1 MSMRAALLLIL
12 ASLWFVQPASAEGIS
27 LTPERQAWLEGVW
40 SGLPT
45 DVSADKLCSRIA
57 PPAGATTL
65 AIEFERTGGVL
76 FFSDGAESAMRG
88 VVSAATEENGV
99 VSLTVNETVFRFR
112 PDTDRIMSRVR
123 SSASIGGD
131 IDIMVFKRCE
141 APADRTVIDIDADAM
156 KFLASDLPGDE
167 AFFIDER
174 IAPKAGDRC
183 AVDQTQYLF
192 FALVGPSQFRLSRWN
207 SFAVA
212 DRLAS
217 NKPVKIPLDAI
228 ADWHIESIHVEGG
241 KFVARLKDYDNEKA
255 LPETIHIER
264 TPAGIRVPQW
274 KRSYVRCTGF
284 QSRS

>member
-1 MSMRAALLLIL
+1 
-12 ASLWFVQPASAEGIS
+12 
-27 LTPERQAWLEGVW
+27 
-40 SGLPT
+40 
-45 DVSADKLCSRIA
+45 
-57 PPAGATTL
+57 
-65 AIEFERTGGVL
+65 
-76 FFSDGAESAMRG
+76 
-88 VVSAATEENGV
+88 
-99 VSLTVNETVFRFR
+99 
-112 PDTDRIMSRVR
+112 
-123 SSASIGGD
+123 
-131 IDIMVFKRCE
+131 
-141 APADRTVIDIDADAM
+141 
-156 KFLASDLPGDE
+156 LPGDE